1 MIKKYNLFLESIEQN
16 INHLI
21 EDAFVPMCD
30 EHGLDFRTMKGYFVN
45 TMGSNVPNQWITHGL
60 IDDVKFMFREQGEQL
75 IYKKAIQVTF
85 LRSES
90 WSQNYVGEIS
100 DEKKIESLNK
110 DFNDCIKRFNR
121 MNQTNYKLTHLPD
134 EIKQTFWQIVFYLV
148 ES

>member
-30 EHGLDFRTMKGYFVN
+30 EHGLDFRTMEGYFVN
-45 TMGSNVPNQWITHGL
+45 TMGSNVPN
-60 IDDVKFMFREQGEQL
+60 
-75 IYKKAIQVTF
+75 
-85 LRSES
+85 
-90 WSQNYVGEIS
+90 
-100 DEKKIESLNK
+100 
-110 DFNDCIKRFNR
+110 
-121 MNQTNYKLTHLPD
+121 HLPD